1 MEPGPRGIRKPEC
14 AFLVRGNPT
23 NVLVTTDNGNS
34 PSNCP
39 LRVSDLSGMSTRP
52 SSPVT
57 HQHPPWVSPVMAPIA
72 QRKEQDLVCSW
83 SGLTVTD
90 TPSMHPFIY
99 LFSECLLSTS
109 YIPGTVVSAGD
120 AADYNTD
127 KLL

>member
-1 MEPGPRGIRKPEC
+1 
-14 AFLVRGNPT
+14 
-23 NVLVTTDNGNS
+23 
-34 PSNCP
+34 
-39 LRVSDLSGMSTRP
+39 
-52 SSPVT
+52 
-57 HQHPPWVSPVMAPIA
+57 MAPIA